1 LFLALNRSADRA
13 AGCLLLAVDRKIFA
27 QLELFPVLAQ
37 SFGHNLFGAHAY
49 VSPRTDAHSKLAT
62 MPRPWHH
69 LALSSTRFHRLVYTG
84 PPSHCR
90 GACRAG
96 GYHAGV
102 GGGAARCRA
111 EKKRQMRYTKYR
123 LLGAIT
129 PVTLCGIASSI
140 GPASA
145 GHVAVGAAAG
155 AATHA
160 AAAAAHAG
168 AAAHAAAGASA
179 AAAAANVAMAT
190 AVVRNNAAAN
200 TTVKNAA
207 TATGATP
214 NIAVATTVVVNNAAA
229 TTNMTNTATA
239 TTAAAAAP

>member
-1 LFLALNRSADRA
+1 
-13 AGCLLLAVDRKIFA
+13 LLAVDRMLSLSFFRFWLNPSA
-27 QLELFPVLAQ
+27 TTCSGRTRTSLRAHRCTLEVGNDAAPSASPCPVFHEIPPVGL
-37 SFGHNLFGAHAY
+37 HGAAI
-49 VSPRTDAHSKLAT
+49 
-62 MPRPWHH
+62 
-69 LALSSTRFHRLVYTG
+69 ALSRRQSR
-84 PPSHCR
+84 
-90 GACRAG
+90 
-96 GYHAGV
+96 
-102 GGGAARCRA
+102 RCIPRRRWRWRCPLSRRKEA
-111 EKKRQMRYTKYR
+111 SDEVHKVR

-129 PVTLCGIASSI
+129 AVTLCGIASSI

-160 AAAAAHAG
+160 AAAAADAG

-179 AAAAANVAMAT
+179 AAAAANVAVAT

-200 TTVKNAA
+200 TTVINAA
-207 TATGATP
+207 TATGVTP

-239 TTAAAAAP
+239 TTAAAAAL